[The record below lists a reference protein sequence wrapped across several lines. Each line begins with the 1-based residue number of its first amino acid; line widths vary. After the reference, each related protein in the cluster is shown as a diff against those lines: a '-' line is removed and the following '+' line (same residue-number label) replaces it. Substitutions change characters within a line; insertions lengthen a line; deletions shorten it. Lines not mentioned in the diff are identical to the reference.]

1 MLKRSLVWNA
11 RIIKR
16 EKNVKKKEYLKIF
29 FKKIPKKMY
38 QIIYD
43 ICFRTKHMLPN
54 RLVIYRIKD
63 ILNNCSMKKIKLLV
77 FSRDISNFELI
88 IWIPVLCKI
97 FKIPFFITN
106 SKNTIIK
113 FKKNKNGS
121 IFGILDDFDNFIKKK
136 KKILNNIIKINY
148 EFYFSDNLIYY

>member
-1 MLKRSLVWNA
+1 MGMLKRSLVWNA

-121 IFGILDDFDNFIKKK
+121 I
-136 KKILNNIIKINY
+136 
-148 EFYFSDNLIYY
+148 